1 MSENADRADWLRLVL
16 TPGVG
21 PSTLHALISR
31 YDSPDQVLGKS
42 EAELSRI
49 PKISP
54 KAVKGL
60 LLTGQ
65 GKREA
70 EVEAEQALLADRG
83 VRVLLSTDPGF
94 PPLLREIPV
103 PPMLLFAR
111 GTPSDPN
118 HPVIAVVGT
127 RRCDSYGLKMTREI
141 VAGLASRGIAI
152 ASGLALGVD
161 GAAHRAALAV
171 GGRTWAFLPCGFGS
185 MYPPEH
191 AELAEEIAS
200 TGMLFSEFHSRI
212 LPHPRCFPVR
222 NRLVSGCACGVL
234 VVQAPMGSGALITAR
249 HAMEQNRDVYAV
261 PGRANETP
269 SEGPHRLIQDGAK
282 LVCSAEDI
290 LAELRGG
297 VPAKAP
303 SPNPRGAQNPI
314 GAPPDTK
321 PARQRRVVPVQ
332 NHPDSTVETKL
343 PEDPIDRRIV
353 LRLEAGRTHID
364 RLAGDLDLPVRKV
377 SERLL
382 MLEMQ
387 GLVRRLP
394 GMSFDLA

>member
-1 MSENADRADWLRLVL
+1 MSENSARADWLRLVL

-21 PSTLHALISR
+21 PSTLNALITAFG
-31 YDSPDQVLGKS
+31 SPDQVLGKS

-65 GKREA
+65 GKRES
-70 EVEAEQALLADRG
+70 EVEAELALLDGKAARI
-83 VRVLLSTDPGF
+83 LLSSDPDF

-103 PPMLLFAR
+103 PPRLLFAR
-111 GTPSDPN
+111 GRLPDPQG
-118 HPVIAVVGT
+118 PVIAVVGT

-141 VAGLASRGIAI
+141 VTALAGKGIVT
-152 ASGLALGVD
+152 ASGLALGID

-171 GGRTWAFLPCGFGS
+171 GGQSWAFLPCGFGS
-185 MYPPEH
+185 MYPCEH
-191 AELAEEIAS
+191 AELAEEIAG
-200 TGMLFSEFHSRI
+200 TGGLFTEFHSKI
-212 LPHPRCFPVR
+212 QPHPRCFPVR
-222 NRLVSGCACGVL
+222 NRLVSGCARGVL

-261 PGRANETP
+261 PGRANEPP

-290 LAELRGG
+290 LSELRAF
-297 VPAKAP
+297 VPARPASRHNQPPKRVEPVKTGSETSARHP
-303 SPNPRGAQNPI
+303 EEALQPPAISSPGMRL
-314 GAPPDTK
+314 PD
-321 PARQRRVVPVQ
+321 
-332 NHPDSTVETKL
+332 
-343 PEDPIDRRIV
+343 DPIDRRIV

-382 MLEMQ
+382 LLEMQ